1 MRKYNI
7 VRIFIMNKLREKR
20 NEMGITQVE
29 AAALCGVSRR
39 AYQYYEEDDTNKVL
53 DELIETL
60 NKSLDDF
67 LNIKKIKDKCEAVFK
82 KYPEIK
88 CAYLYGSYAR
98 KQATRKSDVDI
109 LVVCPPMG
117 MTFYS
122 LASELE
128 KELKRDVDLQ
138 THRQILD
145 NAEFLEVLLSDGI
158 KIYG

>member
-1 MRKYNI
+1 
-7 VRIFIMNKLREKR
+7 MNKLREKR

-67 LNIKKIKDKCEAVFK
+67 LNIKKIKEKCSTVFL

-88 CAYLYGSYAR
+88 CAYLYVSYAR
-98 KQATRKSDVDI
+98 KETTSKSDVDI
-109 LVVCPPMG
+109 LVVSPPMG
-117 MTFYS
+117 LKFYGI
-122 LASELE
+122 AAELE
-128 KELKRDVDLQ
+128 KELKRSVDLQ
-138 THRQILD
+138 THRQLLD
-145 NAEFLEVLLSDGI
+145 NAEFVEAILTEGI